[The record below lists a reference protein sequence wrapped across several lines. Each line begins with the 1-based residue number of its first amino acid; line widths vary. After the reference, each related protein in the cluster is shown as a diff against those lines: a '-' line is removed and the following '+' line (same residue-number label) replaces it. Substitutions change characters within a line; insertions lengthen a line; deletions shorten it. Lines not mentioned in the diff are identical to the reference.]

1 MKKFKIQPFIQKNFF
16 KKNILN
22 NLFSKFFS
30 LFNMSKSS
38 WRINFNQLNKKNIEN
53 YISEKFQL
61 NYALFVLSIVF
72 FLYLLYLSIPGLV
85 ISENI
90 QKELEEKLKKEYNL
104 DFALTPDI
112 NYSILPKPHYII
124 NDVVIFTEKMGYQKE
139 FSQIKKL
146 RIFINQNNFFK
157 LNNVIKKI
165 EIKNANFFIENS
177 DFKFINNFLNNRF
190 SEKTIKVLK
199 SKIFYKS
206 NEGQIVSFVSLENI
220 LIFYDELKK
229 ENFLI
234 SKGKV
239 FNIPFTFDWK
249 YDENLNEKITKIK
262 LNPLKLS
269 FLNKSK
275 KDDKVKNLK
284 VNFKRSK
291 LNTNYFFKEDTI
303 NLESNNSFL
312 GTNKFDYKGKINLEP
327 FDFQIDSEI
336 QKIDIKKILPS
347 KNIFDEIFS
356 QEFLLNENFNGRLV
370 IKSNNL
376 NNGGFFNEILIN
388 SNYVG
393 EKIELSNSKLL
404 NKKIGSLNLD
414 YGTIY
419 LEENDIFFRGKFNFE
434 IFDRNRFYR
443 KFLVSKK
450 NQKDIDQLNFGLI
463 YNLSKFDA
471 KIFFIS
477 LNKDKPEMSDDLDNL
492 IYSFNN
498 KSITIN
504 NWISL
509 RSFVNKILSSYSG

>member
-1 MKKFKIQPFIQKNFF
+1 MKKFKIQSFIQKNFF

-22 NLFSKFFS
+22 KLFSKFFTF
-30 LFNMSKSS
+30 FNMPKGTLNLS
-38 WRINFNQLNKKNIEN
+38 FNQLKKKKIES

-61 NYALFVLSIVF
+61 NYALFILSIVF
-72 FLYLLYLSIPGLV
+72 FLYLLYLSIPGIV
-85 ISENI
+85 INENI

-146 RIFINQNNFFK
+146 KIFINQNNFFK
-157 LNNVIKKI
+157 MNNVIKKI

-177 DFKFINNFLNNRF
+177 DFNFINSFLNNGF
-190 SEKTIKVLK
+190 SKNSIKVFK

-206 NEGQIVSFVSLENI
+206 DEGQIVSFLSLENI
-220 LIFYDELKK
+220 LFFYDELKK
-229 ENFLI
+229 ENSLI
-234 SKGKV
+234 SKGKI

-249 YDENLNEKITKIK
+249 YDEVLNEKTTKVRF
-262 LNPLKLS
+262 NPLKLS

-275 KDDKVKNLK
+275 KGDQTKNLK

-291 LNTNYFFKEDTI
+291 LNTNYFFKENII

-312 GTNKFDYKGKINLEP
+312 GTNKFDYKGKINLKP
-327 FDFQIDSEI
+327 FDFQIETEV
-336 QKIDIKKILPS
+336 QKFDIKKIFPN
-347 KNIFDEIFS
+347 KNILDEIFS
-356 QEFLLNENFNGRLV
+356 QEFLLNQNFNGRLA

-393 EKIELSNSKLL
+393 EKIDLSNSKLL

-414 YGTIY
+414 YGNIY
-419 LEENDIFFRGKFNFE
+419 LEENEIFFKGKFNFE
-434 IFDRNRFYR
+434 VFDKNRFYR

-450 NQKDIDQLNFGLI
+450 NQKNIDKVYFGLI
-463 YNLSKFDA
+463 YNLSRFDA
-471 KIFFIS
+471 KIFFVS
-477 LNKDKPEMSDDLDNL
+477 LNKDKPEMNDNLDNL

-509 RSFVNKILSSYSG
+509 RSFVNKILSSYPG

>member
-1 MKKFKIQPFIQKNFF
+1 MKKFKIQSFLQKNFF
-16 KKNILN
+16 KKNILSK
-22 NLFSKFFS
+22 LFSKFFT
-30 LFNMSKSS
+30 LFNMPKSTWKIS
-38 WRINFNQLNKKNIEN
+38 FNQFKKKNIEN

-72 FLYLLYLSIPGLV
+72 FLYLLYLSIPGIV
-85 ISENI
+85 INENI

-112 NYSILPKPHYII
+112 KYSILPKPHYIV

-157 LNNVIKKI
+157 MNNIIKKI
-165 EIKNANFFIENS
+165 EIKNANFFIEKS
-177 DFKFINNFLNNRF
+177 DFNFIDKFLNNGF
-190 SEKTIKVLK
+190 SKNSIKVLK

-206 NEGQIVSFVSLENI
+206 NEGQIVSFLSLESI
-220 LIFYDELKK
+220 LIFYDDLKK
-229 ENFLI
+229 ENSLT
-234 SKGKV
+234 SKGKI

-249 YDENLNEKITKIK
+249 YDEILNENITKIK
-262 LNPLKLS
+262 INPLKLT

-275 KDDKVKNLK
+275 KDDKIKNLK

-291 LNTNYFFKEDTI
+291 LNTNYSFKEDTI
-303 NLESNNSFL
+303 KLESNNSFI
-312 GTNKFDYKGKINLEP
+312 GTNKFSYKGKINLDP
-327 FDFQIDSEI
+327 FDFQIDSQI
-336 QKIDIKKILPS
+336 QKLDLKKLLPNKDIL
-347 KNIFDEIFS
+347 NEIFS
-356 QEFLLNENFNGRLV
+356 HGFLLNENFNGKLS
-370 IKSNNL
+370 IKSDNL
-376 NNGGFFNEILIN
+376 NNGSFFNEILIN

-414 YGTIY
+414 YGNIY
-419 LEENDIFFRGKFNFE
+419 LEENDIFFKGKFSFE
-434 IFDRNRFYR
+434 IFDKKRFYR

-450 NQKDIDQLNFGLI
+450 NQKDLDKVYFGLI
-463 YNLSKFDA
+463 YNLSNFDT

-477 LNKDKPEMSDDLDNL
+477 LNKDKTEMNDNLDNI

-498 KSITIN
+498 NSITVN

-509 RSFVNKILSSYSG
+509 RSFINKILSSYSG